1 MLACSS
7 TGEIENKEL
16 ENDVILERVS
26 IAKKWKN

>member
-16 ENDVILERVS
+16 ENDVFLERVS
-26 IAKKWKN
+26 IAKK

>member
-16 ENDVILERVS
+16 ENDVGYILESVS
-26 IAKKWKN
+26 IAKK

>member
-16 ENDVILERVS
+16 ESDVILERVS
-26 IAKKWKN
+26 IAKK